1 MKITALEEYGLRC
14 LLQLAKEEQES
25 LITVAEIA
33 QRESLSNEYVSKI
46 MTLLRRGGLVESVRG
61 VTGGYRLIKP
71 SNEITIA
78 DLSFAVSQPLY
89 DEEFCSG
96 HKGLSTECVHAE
108 LCGVRAV
115 WQMVADRVNETM
127 RNITLAEVV
136 DRQKRDLSLG
146 VVKNEQRAVSH

>member
-14 LLQLAKEEQES
+14 LLQLAKEEQDS
-25 LITVAEIA
+25 LVTVAEIA
-33 QRESLSNEYVSKI
+33 ERESLSNEYVSKI

-71 SNEITIA
+71 SSEVTIA

-89 DEEFCSG
+89 GEEFCSA
-96 HKGLSTECVHAE
+96 HSGLSTECVHAD

-115 WQMVADRVNETM
+115 WQMIADRVNETM
-127 RNITLAEVV
+127 RGITLSEVV
-136 DRQKRDLSLG
+136 DMHKRDLSLG
-146 VVKNEQRAVSH
+146 AMKNEERAVSH